1 MSTKTFVLDTNVL
14 LHSAKSLESFQ
25 DNDIVLPMAVI
36 EELDKFKKYQDELG
50 RNARQVI
57 RTLDS
62 LRENG
67 HLGEGVSLSKSGSL
81 ATGKVTITSVGS
93 NASESIDKRLK
104 QTFDTAFSLDN
115 ADNRILRVALS
126 LHLQNKNVIFI
137 SKDINLRLKAD
148 ALGLKVMDFEREKV
162 DYDKLFTGQQIIS
175 VKQGIID
182 EIYQSKIIEVE
193 GITAFPNEF
202 IVLESEENTKKTALT
217 RIKDD
222 GMLHLV
228 DPRMDTQQFHLT
240 PRNKEQ
246 RMALDILLDP
256 EVQLVSLVGKAG
268 TGKTLLALAAALE
281 LVLHQ
286 NRYEKILVSR
296 PIVPLGKDIGY
307 MPGDKDEKLS
317 HWMQPIFDNLDYLMH
332 SDKNDHVS
340 SKKTDTLIG
349 SHKIELEAI
358 TYIRGRSL
366 PRQFVIV
373 DEAQNLTP
381 HEVKT
386 IISRAGEGTKM
397 ILTGDPNQIDNPYLD
412 SSSNGLTYTIERMKT
427 LDIHGHMTLEKSERS
442 ELAARAAELL

>member
-1 MSTKTFVLDTNVL
+1 MPTKTFVLDTNVL
-14 LHSAKSLESFQ
+14 LHSAQSLESFQ

-62 LRENG
+62 LREKG
-67 HLGEGVSLSKSGSL
+67 HLGTGVSLSKTGSL
-81 ATGKVTITSVGS
+81 ATGKITICSVNS
-93 NASESIDKRLK
+93 SASQEIDKKLK
-104 QTFDTAFSLDN
+104 QTFDTTFSLESP
-115 ADNRILRVALS
+115 DNRILRVALS
-126 LHLQNKNVIFI
+126 LHMQNKNVIFI

-162 DYDKLFTGQQIIS
+162 DYDKLFTGQQTAS
-175 VKQGIID
+175 VKQSIID
-182 EIYQSKIIEVE
+182 EVYQSKLIEVE
-193 GITAFPNEF
+193 GITALPNEF
-202 IVLESEENTKKTALT
+202 VILESEENPKKTALT
-217 RIKDD
+217 RFKDD

-228 DPRMDTQQFHLT
+228 DPRIDSQQLHLT

-286 NRYEKILVSR
+286 NKYEKILVSR
-296 PIVPLGKDIGY
+296 PIVPLGNDIGF

-349 SHKIELEAI
+349 NQKIELEAI

-397 ILTGDPNQIDNPYLD
+397 VLTGDPNQIDNPYLD
-412 SSSNGLTYTIERMKT
+412 ASSNGLTYTIERMKG
-427 LDIHGHMTLEKSERS
+427 LSLHGHMTLEKSERS
-442 ELAARAAELL
+442 ELAAKAAELL

>member
-14 LHSAKSLESFQ
+14 LHSAQSLESFQ
-25 DNDIVLPMAVI
+25 DNDVVLPMAVI
-36 EELDKFKKYQDELG
+36 EELDKFKSYQDELG

-67 HLGEGVSLSKSGSL
+67 NLGKGVSLSRAGSL
-81 ATGKVTITSVGS
+81 ATGKVTITSAHS
-93 NASESIDKRLK
+93 PDKEINKRLDDVFNA
-104 QTFDTAFSLDN
+104 TFSMER
-115 ADNRILRVALS
+115 ADNRILRVALT
-126 LHLQNKNVIFI
+126 LFFQGENVIFI

-162 DYDKLFTGQQIIS
+162 DYDKLFTGQKKLS
-175 VKQGIID
+175 VKQDMID
-182 EIYQSKIIEVE
+182 EIYQSKIIEIE
-193 GITAFPNEF
+193 DITACPNEF
-202 IVLESEENTKKTALT
+202 IVLESEENPKKTALA
-217 RIKDD
+217 RFKDD

-228 DPRMDTQQFHLT
+228 DPHMGSQQIHLT

-246 RMALDILLDP
+246 RMSLDILLDP
-256 EVQLVSLVGKAG
+256 AVQLVTLVGKAG

-286 NRYEKILVSR
+286 NKYEKILVSR
-296 PIVPLGKDIGY
+296 PIVPLGKDIGFL
-307 MPGDKDEKLS
+307 PGDKDEKLS

-332 SDKNDHVS
+332 SDKTDHVS
-340 SKKTDTLIG
+340 SKKTDNLIG

-397 ILTGDPNQIDNPYLD
+397 VLTGDPNQIDNPYLD
-412 SSSNGLTYTIERMKT
+412 SSSNGLNYTIERMKK
-427 LDIHGHMTLEKSERS
+427 LGLHGHMTLEKSERS
-442 ELAARAAELL
+442 ELAAKAAELL

>member
-1 MSTKTFVLDTNVL
+1 MTTKTFVLDTNVL
-14 LHSAKSLESFQ
+14 LHSAQSLESFQ
-25 DNDIVLPMAVI
+25 DNDVVLPMAVI

-67 HLGEGVSLSKSGSL
+67 HLGEGVSLSKAGSL
-81 ATGKVTITSVGS
+81 ATGSVTISSVGS
-93 NASESIDKRLK
+93 SASKEIDEKLK
-104 QTFDTAFSLDN
+104 QTFDTTFPLESP
-115 ADNRILRVALS
+115 DNRILRVALS
-126 LHLQNKNVIFI
+126 LHMQNKNVIFI

-148 ALGLKVMDFEREKV
+148 ALGLKVMDYEREKV
-162 DYDKLFTGQQIIS
+162 DYDKLFTGQQTLN
-175 VKQGIID
+175 VKQSMID
-182 EIYQSKIIEVE
+182 EFYQSKIIEIE
-193 GITAFPNEF
+193 GITALPNEF
-202 IVLESEENTKKTALT
+202 IVLASEENPKKTALA
-217 RIKDD
+217 RFKKD

-228 DPRMDTQQFHLT
+228 DPRMDSQQLHLT

-296 PIVPLGKDIGY
+296 PIVPLGNDIGF

-332 SDKNDHVS
+332 SDKTDHVS

-397 ILTGDPNQIDNPYLD
+397 VLTGDPNQIDNPYLD
-412 SSSNGLTYTIERMKT
+412 ASSNGLTYTVERMKH
-427 LDIHGHMTLEKSERS
+427 LSLHGHMTLEKSERS
-442 ELAARAAELL
+442 ELAAKAAELL

>member
-1 MSTKTFVLDTNVL
+1 MSKKTFVLDTNVL
-14 LHSAKSLESFQ
+14 LHSAQSLESFQ
-25 DNDIVLPMAVI
+25 DNDVVLPMAVI

-67 HLGEGVSLSKSGSL
+67 KLGEGVSLQHAGST
-81 ATGKVTITSVGS
+81 ATGTVTITSAHS
-93 NASESIDKRLK
+93 PDPKINKRLDDIFNA
-104 QTFDTAFSLDN
+104 TFSMEK
-115 ADNRILRVALS
+115 ADNRILRVALT
-126 LHLQNKNVIFI
+126 LFFQGKNVIFI

-148 ALGLKVMDFEREKV
+148 AMGLNVMDFEREKV
-162 DYDKLFTGQQIIS
+162 DYDKLFTGHKTVNVQQD
-175 VKQGIID
+175 VVN
-182 EIYQSKIIEVE
+182 EIYQSKIIELESVE
-193 GITAFPNEF
+193 ARLNEF
-202 IVLESEENTKKTALT
+202 VILESEENPKKSAIA
-217 RIKDD
+217 RFKED

-228 DPRMDTQQFHLT
+228 DPHTDSKQLHVT
-240 PRNKEQ
+240 PRNREQ

-256 EVQLVSLVGKAG
+256 EVQLVTLVGKAG

-296 PIVPLGKDIGY
+296 PIVPLGNDIGF

-340 SKKTDTLIG
+340 SKKTDNLIG

-386 IISRAGEGTKM
+386 IISRAGDGTKM
-397 ILTGDPNQIDNPYLD
+397 VLTGDPNQIDNPYLD
-412 SSSNGLTYTIERMKT
+412 ASSNGLTYTIERMKD
-427 LDIHGHMTLEKSERS
+427 LGLHGHMTLEKSERS
-442 ELAARAAELL
+442 ELAAKAAELL

>member
-1 MSTKTFVLDTNVL
+1 MATKTFVLDTNVL
-14 LHSAKSLESFQ
+14 LHSAQSLESFQ

-62 LRENG
+62 LREKG
-67 HLGEGVSLSKSGSL
+67 HLGTGVSLNKAGSL
-81 ATGKVTITSVGS
+81 ATGKITICSVNS
-93 NASESIDKRLK
+93 SASQEIDKKLK
-104 QTFDTAFSLDN
+104 QTFDTTFSLESP
-115 ADNRILRVALS
+115 DNRILRVALS
-126 LHLQNKNVIFI
+126 LHMQNKNVIFI

-162 DYDKLFTGQQIIS
+162 DYDKLFTGQQTVRI
-175 VKQGIID
+175 KQAIID
-182 EIYQSKIIEVE
+182 EVYQSKIIEVE
-193 GITAFPNEF
+193 GIIALPNEF
-202 IVLESEENTKKTALT
+202 VILESEENPKKTALT
-217 RIKDD
+217 RFKDD

-228 DPRMDTQQFHLT
+228 DPRIDSQQLHLT

-286 NRYEKILVSR
+286 NKYEKILVSR
-296 PIVPLGKDIGY
+296 PIVPLGNDIGFL
-307 MPGDKDEKLS
+307 PGDKDEKLS

-349 SHKIELEAI
+349 NQKIELEAI

-397 ILTGDPNQIDNPYLD
+397 VLTGDPNQIDNPYLD
-412 SSSNGLTYTIERMKT
+412 ASSNGLTYTIERMKG
-427 LDIHGHMTLEKSERS
+427 LSLHGHMTLEKSERS
-442 ELAARAAELL
+442 ELAAKAAELL

>member
-1 MSTKTFVLDTNVL
+1 MATKTFVLDTNVL
-14 LHSAKSLESFQ
+14 LHSAQSLESFQ
-25 DNDIVLPMAVI
+25 DNNIVLPMAVI

-57 RTLDS
+57 RTLDA
-62 LRENG
+62 LREKG
-67 HLGEGVSLSKSGSL
+67 HLGEGVSLSKAGSL
-81 ATGKVTITSVGS
+81 ATGKITICSVNS
-93 NASESIDKRLK
+93 SSSQEIDKKLK
-104 QTFDTAFSLDN
+104 QTFDTTFSLERP
-115 ADNRILRVALS
+115 DNRILRVALS
-126 LHLQNKNVIFI
+126 LHMQNKNVIFI

-162 DYDKLFTGQQIIS
+162 DYDKLFTGQQIVS
-175 VKQGIID
+175 VKQHIID

-193 GITAFPNEF
+193 GITALPNEF
-202 IVLESEENTKKTALT
+202 IVLESEENPKKTALA
-217 RIKDD
+217 RFKVD

-228 DPRMDTQQFHLT
+228 DPRIDSQQLHLS

-296 PIVPLGKDIGY
+296 PIVPLGNDIGFL
-307 MPGDKDEKLS
+307 PGDKDEKLS

-349 SHKIELEAI
+349 NQKIELEAI

-397 ILTGDPNQIDNPYLD
+397 VLTGDPNQIDNPYLD
-412 SSSNGLTYTIERMKT
+412 ASSNGLTYTVERMKG
-427 LDIHGHMTLEKSERS
+427 LSLHGHMTLEKSERS
-442 ELAARAAELL
+442 ELAAKAAELL